1 MFKYVAIALVAFV
14 AGIAATFAAVEYAD
28 EHPDSFLAHYMS
40 KVRSTMVGETSCGGN
55 AVACVT
61 PADPS
66 PCLGQDDSLPPLI
79 KVEAQP
85 TSYSH
90 NRLPG
95 AIVIDESEE
104 VPQSGAISATEP
116 EPCAVPE
123 QVRKIMLSLRRV
135 QDAPNL
141 GVEECEP
148 AAPFM
153 PYCEDEEPAPATMT
167 YAEESPGEKAAGS
180 FLAFWM
186 NFFPTSDES
195 VAPAQGH
202 TSECKEDPAAHLQYP
217 GLPFF
222 RFVPQTKNPPM
233 KVKPRTPV
241 TPFEEELQEASPAPK
256 TSQDFKNLLK
266 KDGTLGD
273 PKLHSNIDTTECR
286 PSDFGFD
293 HLGLRPF

>member
-1 MFKYVAIALVAFV
+1 
-14 AGIAATFAAVEYAD
+14 
-28 EHPDSFLAHYMS
+28 
-40 KVRSTMVGETSCGGN
+40 MVGETTYSGD

-85 TSYSH
+85 TSFSH

-95 AIVIDESEE
+95 AIVINESEE
-104 VPQSGAISATEP
+104 VPQSGAISATKP
-116 EPCAVPE
+116 EPCEVPE
-123 QVRKIMLSLRRV
+123 RVRKIMLSLRRV

-153 PYCEDEEPAPATMT
+153 PYCEDEEPAPAAMP
-167 YAEESPGEKAAGS
+167 YADESHGERAAGS

-186 NFFPTSDES
+186 GFFPTSDES
-195 VAPAQGH
+195 IAPAQGK
-202 TSECKEDPAAHLQYP
+202 TPDCKEDLAAHLQYP
-217 GLPFF
+217 GVPFF
-222 RFVPQTKNPPM
+222 GFVPQTKSAPT
-233 KVKPRTPV
+233 KVKPKTPL
-241 TPFEEELQEASPAPK
+241 TPFEEELQEAFPAPRF
-256 TSQDFKNLLK
+256 SQDFKSLLK